1 MAQFGGQP
9 SRRRQPGIPASC
21 HPGKHLTL
29 PSAPSPLLSVRQIVA
44 MLRAR
49 APLVAAVTAACL
61 VATAAISLLQASK
74 WSATASIYVD
84 YRENDPIA
92 GRNFSALLDDS
103 YLQTQIDML
112 KSRAIAE
119 KVVDQLHLDESADF
133 REAASKVGEARA
145 RDGLI
150 TRIIKNTE
158 VANKRGSRVLEV
170 SYTDRNAES
179 ARIHAQAVVDA
190 YIALSQGI
198 ANQAARSRTEQYTAQ
213 LEQLRGQVDA
223 IQEKLSAYQRE
234 TGVIDLP
241 NSESL
246 EEQRLRQMQGEL
258 PAEYQAQRQQ
268 AAAQRQTTQA
278 MIRNGMRPDEIPEIG
293 SLPVINA
300 LKDRLNAVNQRL
312 LEVQAT
318 LGVNHPTVKS
328 LRQEQQN
335 LSGQLARESRAAVD
349 RQASDTSRVALQ
361 EASLQSAIEEQRKK
375 VFDLM
380 QYRDRMASYR
390 QQLAGAQQVYNAA
403 MQKYDSLLMASS
415 ITLPGATVLRQAE
428 APSAPSNPGLLR
440 SMALGVPVG
449 LILGLLLAL
458 ALELALRRVRCED
471 DLTHDLGLPV
481 LGTIGAQA

>member
-9 SRRRQPGIPASC
+9 SCRRQPGTPAASY
-21 HPGKHLTL
+21 PGKHLIS
-29 PSAPSPLLSVRQIVA
+29 PSAPSPLLSVRQIAA

-133 REAASKVGEARA
+133 REAAGKVGEARA

-158 VANKRGSRVLEV
+158 VANKRGSRVLEI

-246 EEQRLRQMQGEL
+246 EEQRLRQMLGEL
-258 PAEYQAQRQQ
+258 AEYQAQRQQ

-328 LRQEQQN
+328 LHQEQQN

-349 RQASDTSRVALQ
+349 RQASDSSRVALQ
-361 EASLQSAIEEQRKK
+361 ETSLQGAIEEQRKK

-403 MQKYDSLLMASS
+403 VQKYDSLLMASS

-449 LILGLLLAL
+449 LVLGLMLAL